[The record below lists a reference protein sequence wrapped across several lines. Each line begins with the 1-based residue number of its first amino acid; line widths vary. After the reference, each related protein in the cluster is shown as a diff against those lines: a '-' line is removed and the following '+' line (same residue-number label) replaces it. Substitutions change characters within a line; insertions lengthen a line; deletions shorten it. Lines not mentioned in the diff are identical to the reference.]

1 MVLRLLAFAL
11 LFVSFTALSALDDEI
26 TIGPGDLIVIDVY
39 NERDLFVRTKV
50 DKTGYVRVP
59 LIGDIKVVD
68 KTTKD
73 LSRELEAAFDD
84 GYLVRPSVSVTI
96 EAFRPFYIGGAVND
110 PGSYDFEL
118 DLTVDKAIAIAG
130 GLKDRASN
138 KNWFI
143 IRGTNKKK
151 IPVTAK
157 SKVKP
162 GDILTIGESI
172 F

>member
-1 MVLRLLAFAL
+1 MVLRFLAFFL
-11 LFVSFTALSALDDEI
+11 FFVSVTSNAATDDEI
-26 TIGPGDLIVIDVY
+26 TIGAGDTIVIDVY

-50 DKTGYVRVP
+50 DKTGLVRVP
-59 LIGDIKVVD
+59 LIGDIQVAD
-68 KTTKD
+68 KTTKM

-84 GYLVRPSVSVTI
+84 GYLVQPSVSVTI
-96 EAFRPFYIGGAVND
+96 ESFRPFYIGGAVNE
-110 PGSYDFEL
+110 PGSYNYEL

-143 IRGTNKKK
+143 IRGANKEK
-151 IPVTAK
+151 IPVNDK

>member
-1 MVLRLLAFAL
+1 MAF
-11 LFVSFTALSALDDEI
+11 SSDDI
-26 TIGPGDLIVIDVY
+26 TIGAGDTIVIDVY

-50 DKTGYVRVP
+50 DKTGIVRVP
-59 LIGDIKVVD
+59 LVGDILVVD
-68 KTTKD
+68 KTTKV
-73 LSRELEAAFDD
+73 LSRELEAAFED

-110 PGSYDFEL
+110 PGSYEFEL

-130 GLKDRASN
+130 GLKDRASS

-143 IRGTNKKK
+143 IRGNNKDKL
-151 IPVTAK
+151 PVTAK

-162 GDILTIGESI
+162 GDIVTIGESI